1 MALYTVESLS
11 LSKIGDLLREQLGE
25 EATSYTF
32 PEDFEKAVVDIGFK
46 GLVLNGDSAPYDLV
60 VIGDAIMA
68 RTTSMGMFLTL
79 KTVRMIGTQNIGA
92 GAFYSSSIQKVI
104 FPTNNI
110 HINDDAFRQ
119 MSSDFEMENTE
130 YVKSCGNNLFRQSNS
145 LKNVTFENMT
155 TIGSYMFYQCSGLEN
170 VSLPSVT
177 ITNSFWNQMFYQDT
191 SLKTVTLGKVGNT
204 ISGITNNT
212 FGGCTQTG
220 LTITIYTNAT
230 YVDTLR
236 TNIRN
241 GATKATIIIKASEE
255 TTYNGTTYNAGDT
268 ILTSTP

>member
-60 VIGDAIMA
+60 VIGDAIMG
-68 RTTSMGMFLTL
+68 RNSSISMFLAL
-79 KTVRMIGTQNIGA
+79 KTVRMIGTRNIGA
-92 GAFYSSSIQKVI
+92 AAFGSASVQKII
-104 FPTNNI
+104 FPTNNV
-110 HINDDAFRQ
+110 HIGDGTFSG
-119 MSSDFEMENTE
+119 MTSDVEMENTE
-130 YVKSCGNNLFRQSNS
+130 YVKSCGSNLFRQAYSI
-145 LKNVTFENMT
+145 KNVTFENMT
-155 TIGSYMFYQCSGLEN
+155 TFGSYMFYQCTGLEN

-177 ITNSFWNQMFYQDT
+177 ISSSLWNQMFYQCT
-191 SLKTVTLGKVGNT
+191 SLETVTLGKVGNT
-204 ISGITNNT
+204 IRGITNTT

-220 LTITIYTNAT
+220 LTITVYTNAT

-241 GATKATIIIKASEE
+241 GATKATIIIKASE
-255 TTYNGTTYNAGDT
+255 
-268 ILTSTP
+268 

>member
-60 VIGDAIMA
+60 VIGDAIMG
-68 RTTSMGMFLTL
+68 RTTSVGMFAAL
-79 KTVRMIGTQNIGA
+79 KTVRMIGTRNIGTA
-92 GAFYSSSIQKVI
+92 AFQTGSIQKII

-110 HINDDAFRQ
+110 HIGDEAFKS
-119 MSSDFEMENTE
+119 MTSDFEMENTE
-130 YVKSCGNNLFRQSNS
+130 YVKSCGTSVFRATALQNA
-145 LKNVTFENMT
+145 TFENMT
-155 TIGSYMFYQCSGLEN
+155 TFGSYMFYQCSALEN

-177 ITNSFWNQMFYQDT
+177 ITNSLWNQMFYQDT

-204 ISGITNNT
+204 ISGIANNT

-230 YVDTLR
+230 YVNTLR